1 MKPPAG
7 PFLCI
12 ALTTM
17 TCLAGTACLPK
28 AQPAK
33 VDLPDGRVVEAR
45 QVRVW
50 VYELTNQL
58 AGRLERTADEI
69 IESASSPEA
78 RRTALEWKAAG
89 VPALQRASFHPDP
102 IVAISDLWLFTIQ
115 LQGFFESPEGLLYLG
130 EYAEPAVRTA
140 RQMEQDV
147 LDFILE
153 RGGKPHETGVYDTI
167 HRYAADHPI
176 THSISTRP
184 TAEPALT
191 DRMPSGS
198 VGAFAAV
205 GTLVEGFAD
214 LSDRLSIYGEHMPK
228 QIRWQAELL
237 LFDKG
242 LESIDIEAVEADVAR
257 LGRAA
262 DHLVEFSDGVPA
274 LIEEQVATVL
284 PEIEKAIISVELAN
298 LRGAVDD
305 RVAAHLTVALEAV
318 SEELEAALEAVSRER
333 IAALEDAERMA
344 NELVDRSFA
353 RVESMI
359 DASLVR
365 LLPVGAAVMAGPF
378 VLGLLA
384 GWVLKRPKHRG

>member
-1 MKPPAG
+1 VAV
-7 PFLCI
+7 
-12 ALTTM
+12 
-17 TCLAGTACLPK
+17 TACLPK

-69 IESASSPEA
+69 IQSASSPEA

-102 IVAISDLWLFTIQ
+102 IVALSDLWLFTIQ
-115 LQGFFESPEGLLYLG
+115 IQMFFESPEGLLYLG
-130 EYAEPAVRTA
+130 EYADPALRTA
-140 RQMEQDV
+140 KQMEQDV
-147 LDFILE
+147 IDFIIE
-153 RGGKPHETGVYDTI
+153 RGGNPHETGVYEEI
-167 HRYAADHPI
+167 HRYAAEHPI
-176 THSISTRP
+176 EHSLSTRP

-191 DRMPSGS
+191 DRLPTGS
-198 VGAFAAV
+198 IGAFAAV

-214 LSDRLSIYGEHMPK
+214 LSDRLSIYGEHLPK
-228 QIRWQAELL
+228 QIRWQGELL
-237 LFDKG
+237 MFDVG
-242 LESIDIEAVEADVAR
+242 LESIDIEAIESDVAR

-274 LIEEQVATVL
+274 MIEEQVATVV
-284 PEIEKAIISVELAN
+284 PELEKAVIAIDL
-298 LRGAVDD
+298 
-305 RVAAHLTVALEAV
+305 AHLQSSVDAQVAGHLAVALEAV
-318 SEELEAALEAVSRER
+318 TREREAALEAVTQER
-333 IAALEDAERMA
+333 VAALADAERMA
-344 NELVDRSFA
+344 NELVDRSFE

-359 DASLVR
+359 DASVAR

-384 GWVLKRPKHRG
+384 GWVLKRPKHRD